1 METLSVI
8 IEMSARHIHLTEEN
22 IVTLFGPGAKLTPKR
37 DLSQP
42 GQFICEERVTIVG
55 PKGEI
60 KNLGIIGP
68 ARPHT
73 QIELSFTDARA
84 LGVVPPIRESGDV
97 EGTPGCKVIGP
108 CGEFETDSGVIV
120 AKRHIHVTPEDA
132 EKYGLHDKQIVSV
145 RVGGPR
151 ATVFGETV
159 VRVSPKF
166 QTRMHIDCDENN
178 AAALAPGATGEVIV
192 D

>member
-1 METLSVI
+1 MKFIVET
-8 IEMSARHIHLTEEN
+8 SARHIHLTPEAIE
-22 IVTLFGPGAKLTPKR
+22 TLYGKGAELVVKKM
-37 DLSQP
+37 LSQP
-42 GQFICEERVTIVG
+42 GQFATANEKIKLVG
-55 PKGEI
+55 PKGE
-60 KNLGIIGP
+60 LMVSVLGP
-68 ARPHT
+68 ARKAN